1 MTASAGAPAA
11 KVHRLQPLRVLLSGR
26 DRRFVRVTSFL
37 LARRGYDVADASH
50 ADTVKAAE
58 RHRADVVLL
67 ETSDSRVLAA
77 RKVAALQA
85 LATAPSVL
93 VVVVDDGDH
102 ERWDGLPT
110 IRKWTRIDEL
120 AEAIE
125 AASLHRPAQLA
136 DGEERA
142 L

>member
-67 ETSDSRVLAA
+67 ETSDSRVTAA
-77 RKVAALQA
+77 RKLAALQA

-93 VVVVDDGDH
+93 VVVDDGDH

-120 AEAIE
+120 ADAIE
-125 AASLHRPAQLA
+125 AASLHRPTQLA
-136 DGEERA
+136 DSEDRA